1 MATVPHQP
9 NQLSLIATI
18 LREMRSAY
26 AFIERNLFLTRR
38 YWGWEVV
45 WIVYSIVNAI
55 SITFIAKAASSITG
69 EALSD
74 AATSYFILYLMVG
87 TVVWHYLSIV
97 FDMTSE
103 AIQWE
108 RWEGTIEYTFMAP
121 VSRTAHLL
129 GQSLFAVLFGAGHT
143 VIILTVLALT
153 FQVDLS
159 NANFAT
165 LAVATLAG
173 SLGFIGLGLVAAVL
187 PLLWPEKG
195 IQMTNIIKALILLVS
210 GVYYPITVLP
220 EWLQPIAY
228 LSPATY
234 MLDGMRRGLLDG
246 ATPADLM
253 VSHIL
258 PLALTAV
265 VAIPLGL
272 YVFGRMEHYAK
283 RTGILKRNG

>member
-1 MATVPHQP
+1 MAIVPHQP
-9 NQLSLIATI
+9 NQLSLIASI

-26 AFIERNLFLTRR
+26 ACIERNLFL
-38 YWGWEVV
+38 
-45 WIVYSIVNAI
+45 
-55 SITFIAKAASSITG
+55 
-69 EALSD
+69 
-74 AATSYFILYLMVG
+74 
-87 TVVWHYLSIV
+87 
-97 FDMTSE
+97 MTSE

-121 VSRTAHLL
+121 VSGTAHLL

-195 IQMTNIIKALILLVS
+195 IQMPTS
-210 GVYYPITVLP
+210 
-220 EWLQPIAY
+220 
-228 LSPATY
+228 S
-234 MLDGMRRGLLDG
+234 RR
-246 ATPADLM
+246 
-253 VSHIL
+253 
-258 PLALTAV
+258 
-265 VAIPLGL
+265 
-272 YVFGRMEHYAK
+272 
-283 RTGILKRNG
+283 